1 MSNAESLQL
10 VKDYT
15 EGKARQQVEFYIVS
29 TPDPT
34 FEGLIDNLQTS
45 FQSWEDGAMVKGE
58 FYSRKQFSK
67 ESVDDFVDV
76 L

>member
-34 FEGLIDNLQTS
+34 FEGLMTT
-45 FQSWEDGAMVKGE
+45 
-58 FYSRKQFSK
+58 
-67 ESVDDFVDV
+67 
-76 L
+76 